1 MSFVALDEDSNQ
13 LRVLNHP
20 VKKLPP
26 NPHIARGTEPLQR
39 ALAAPSE
46 TTDVDRERFIEPR
59 EDKSLR
65 HRLIAYDQ
73 MSFFTGSASADL
85 QAARLV
91 NTVRSN
97 SEDFLSQQRI
107 HDPSSFRF
115 LLDSP
120 TNAILLEAS
129 LHVHWDL
136 YGTFCI
142 VPSESD
148 AEAMLDTLTVLNT
161 EWAKYD
167 PINAPVRPLD
177 ISQPPFAN
185 PRWDIVVLHPHA
197 LLPDRQPLVIAR
209 DRTFYVQGQPPPM
222 SRLTWTSW
230 IAYDDNLRSE
240 TPPHDPL
247 PPFVV
252 ENVRLT
258 LNQPILSSLAM
269 VINAYY
275 KLDQFMRDHGS
286 SASSRVR
293 WFADQMSMLVT
304 AIFYVPPHYPQV
316 TGQTQSAEISQ
327 PSRSATVTGTSQSAA
342 VTSQHTVQ
350 VDPQAGS
357 PACGTMVDSSVSHEN
372 NVLDAVEPPE
382 TVGDDGLTD
391 SEFRLVAARARD
403 PLLDPDQRADAAM
416 MLLFGT
422 RRHANPYVQ
431 TQQVHTGVGQ
441 C

>member
-1 MSFVALDEDSNQ
+1 MSFVTLDEDSNQ
-13 LRVLNHP
+13 LRVFIPL

-85 QAARLV
+85 QAARLIK
-91 NTVRSN
+91 TVRSN
-97 SEDFLSQQRI
+97 TARKKEVEDFLSQQRI

-129 LHVHWDL
+129 LHVHWDR

-148 AEAMLDTLTVLNT
+148 AEAMLNTLTVLNT
-161 EWAKYD
+161 EWAKSD

-252 ENVRLT
+252 ENVRST

-316 TGQTQSAEISQ
+316 T
-327 PSRSATVTGTSQSAA
+327 
-342 VTSQHTVQ
+342 
-350 VDPQAGS
+350 
-357 PACGTMVDSSVSHEN
+357 ACGTMSSVSHDEN

-382 TVGDDGLTD
+382 TVADDGLTD

-403 PLLDPDQRADAAM
+403 PLLDPNQRADAAM
-416 MLLFGT
+416 MMLFGT
-422 RRHANPYVQ
+422 RRHAKPLCADP
-431 TQQVHTGVGQ
+431 TGTHRGWTVLT
-441 C
+441 